1 MNAKSVKYIRATEE
15 MILKTKTGISN
26 ELQTAKEMFD
36 VKLTILDEMW
46 KMSSTENKAHTEL
59 S

>member
-26 ELQTAKEMFD
+26 EQQTAKEMFD

-46 KMSSTENKAHTEL
+46 KMS
-59 S
+59 